1 MGNGVERRAVSP
13 MTTFFSYGFRPF
25 FLGAS
30 LFAGVAIPVWILILA
45 GTGNPV
51 LLSASRDWHVHEML
65 FGFLPAVIAGFLL
78 TAVPNWTDR
87 PAIQG
92 RELMLLFTLW
102 LAGRAAM
109 AIPLVVPIFAAI
121 VDAAFLVALV
131 GLLWRELAA
140 GNSWNHAPVAVAISL
155 YAAANVTFH
164 VLTVRGAETDLALR
178 LALALDLFLLT
189 FIGGRLTPNFT
200 REFLAGHGKKERPAP
215 FSRFDALSIAL
226 VLMGAL
232 AWTMLPAAL
241 ATGWIF
247 LAAGAV
253 NLGRLVR
260 WYGWLTWREPLV
272 LSLHVGYGWLA
283 LSMLALGCALLGIGL
298 AKEDAVHALTTG
310 AVGAMTLAVMTRASL
325 GHTGRPKRAG
335 AATVCIY
342 GLVILGATLRVFA
355 PGTGLPTN
363 LVLGSA
369 GVAWSGAYLLF
380 ALVYGPY
387 LVRPSLDE

>member
-25 FLGAS
+25 FLGAA

-51 LLSASRDWHVHEML
+51 LLSAARDWHVHEML

-92 RELMLLFTLW
+92 RELMILFILW

-109 AIPLVVPIFAAI
+109 ASSLLVPLFAAV
-121 VDAAFLVALV
+121 VDAAFLVVLV

-140 GNSWNHAPVAVAISL
+140 GHSWNHAPVGVAISL

-164 VLTVRGAETDLALR
+164 VLALKGAETDLALR

-232 AWTMLPAAL
+232 AWTMLPAAP

>member
-51 LLSASRDWHVHEML
+51 LLSAARDWHVHEML

-92 RELMLLFTLW
+92 RELMILFILW

-109 AIPLVVPIFAAI
+109 ASSLLVPLFAAV
-121 VDAAFLVALV
+121 VDAAFLVVLV

-140 GNSWNHAPVAVAISL
+140 GHSWNHAPVGVAISL

-164 VLTVRGAETDLALR
+164 VLALKGAETDLALR

-232 AWTMLPAAL
+232 AWTMLPAAP

>member
-25 FLGAS
+25 FLGAA
-30 LFAGVAIPVWILILA
+30 LFAGVAVPAWIVILA
-45 GTGNPV
+45 GIGNPV
-51 LLSASRDWHVHEML
+51 LLSTARDWHVHEML

-92 RELMLLFTLW
+92 RELMILFILW
-102 LAGRAAM
+102 LAGRVAM
-109 AIPLVVPIFAAI
+109 AIPLLTPMLSAM
-121 VDAAFLVALV
+121 VDGAFLVALV

-140 GNSWNHAPVAVAISL
+140 GNSWSHAPVGVAISL
-155 YAAANVTFH
+155 YAAANITFH
-164 VLTVRGAETDLALR
+164 VLALSGAETDLAVR
-178 LALALDLFLLT
+178 MALGLDMFLLT

-200 REFLAGHGKKERPAP
+200 REFLVGQAKRERPTP
-215 FSRFDALSIAL
+215 FSRFDGLSIAL
-226 VLMGAL
+226 VLMAAL
-232 AWTMLPAAL
+232 AWTVLPSAP
-241 ATGWIF
+241 ATGWI
-247 LAAGAV
+247 LVAAGGV
-253 NLGRLVR
+253 NLARLLR

-283 LSMLALGCALLGIGL
+283 LSMLVLGCALLGVGL

-325 GHTGRPKRAG
+325 GHTGRPRHAG
-335 AATVCIY
+335 PATVCIY
-342 GLVILGATLRVFA
+342 VLVFCGAMLRVFGPA
-355 PGTGLPTN
+355 TDLPTT
-363 LVLGSA
+363 LVLAAAAVG
-369 GVAWSGAYLLF
+369 WSGAYLLF

-387 LVRPSLDE
+387 LLRPSIEE

>member
-25 FLGAS
+25 FLGAA

-51 LLSASRDWHVHEML
+51 LLSAARDWHVHEML

-92 RELMLLFTLW
+92 RELMILFILW

-109 AIPLVVPIFAAI
+109 ASSLLVPLFAAV
-121 VDAAFLVALV
+121 VDAAFLVVLV

-140 GNSWNHAPVAVAISL
+140 GHSWNHAPVGVAISL

-164 VLTVRGAETDLALR
+164 VLALKGAETDLALR

-232 AWTMLPAAL
+232 AWTMLPAAP

-369 GVAWSGAYLLF
+369 GAAWGGAYLLF

>member
-1 MGNGVERRAVSP
+1 MGNGMERRAVSP
-13 MTTFFSYGFRPF
+13 MTMFFSYGFRPF
-25 FLGAS
+25 FLGAA
-30 LFAGVAIPVWILILA
+30 LFAGVAIPAWILILA

-51 LLSASRDWHVHEML
+51 LLSTARDWHVHEML

-92 RELMLLFTLW
+92 RELMILFILW

-109 AIPLVVPIFAAI
+109 AIPLVTPFFAAI
-121 VDAAFLVALV
+121 VDGAFLVALV

-164 VLTVRGAETDLALR
+164 VLALKGAETDLALR

-200 REFLAGHGKKERPAP
+200 REFLVGQGKKERPAP
-215 FSRFDALSIAL
+215 FSRFDGLSIAL
-226 VLMGAL
+226 VLMAAL
-232 AWTMLPAAL
+232 AWTVLPSAP
-241 ATGWIF
+241 ATGWIL
-247 LAAGAV
+247 LAAGTV
-253 NLGRLVR
+253 NLGRLWR

-283 LSMLALGCALLGIGL
+283 LSMLVLGCALLGIGL

-325 GHTGRPKRAG
+325 GHTGRPRHAG
-335 AATVCIY
+335 PATVCIY
-342 GLVILGATLRVFA
+342 VSVTLGAILRIFG
-355 PGTGLPTN
+355 PSTGLPTN
-363 LVLGSA
+363 LVLGLAAA
-369 GVAWSGAYLLF
+369 GWGGAYVLF
-380 ALVYGPY
+380 ALIYGPF